1 MTKYFASDTY
11 MKEVKEMGKKEYEQ
25 IILSKEKLVS
35 EFRQKRNSDTTAVAV
50 GSAVVAL
57 VFLILGLNNPENSS
71 ICILLSICCMVA
83 FVFTQF
89 VKRQREQENASY
101 VEAVRNGEMF
111 LIQNQVTGKESSNT
125 SSGDS
130 PAASAKYMLFFHK
143 TPNEGRR
150 SIEVDRQ
157 EYLCASEGDKY
168 YLLYLNGKLVRVFP
182 CYKYSLNT
190 EMKSFLVTDKA
201 VVGSPTVSEYEQYQK
216 LERQVGI
223 LAKKQW
229 LKTHKSI
236 PKPDSKS
243 KS

>member
-1 MTKYFASDTY
+1 MAKI
-11 MKEVKEMGKKEYEQ
+11 EYEQ
-25 IILSKEKLVS
+25 IILSKEKLV
-35 EFRQKRNSDTTAVAV
+35 EELRQKQNSDATAVAV

-57 VFLILGLNNPENSS
+57 TLLILGLKNPETSS

-83 FVFTQF
+83 FVFSLF
-89 VKRQREQENASY
+89 VKRQREEENASY
-101 VEAVRNGEMF
+101 VEAVRNGQMY
-111 LIQNQVTGKESSNT
+111 LIQNRVTGKESSDT
-125 SSGDS
+125 SSGES
-130 PAASAKYMLFFHK
+130 SAASAKYMLFFHK

-157 EYLCASEGDKY
+157 EYLCAYEGDKY

-201 VVGSPTVSEYEQYQK
+201 VVGSSSVSEYEQYKK